1 MTWEHGQQ
9 QARSLPDVVARVLW
23 LPNGFSTWYYR
34 PFNMPLCGYISFVDF
49 ACLMLIFE
57 RNMPVVDH
65 VARRVGGSMS
75 LLAVNHHV
83 LSTKLAEPPKSTA
96 NAIPG
101 L

>member
-1 MTWEHGQQ
+1 MTWERGQQ
-9 QARSLPDVVARVLW
+9 QARSLPDVVARVLR

-34 PFNMPLCGYISFVDF
+34 PSNMSLCGYISFVDF
-49 ACLMLIFE
+49 ARHMLILE

-65 VARRVGGSMS
+65 VTRRVRDPMS
-75 LLAVNHHV
+75 LLAVNRHV